1 MVFYQ
6 DIIVRLSALNRWDVV
21 FGTMMILLGLE
32 VGRRGL
38 GNSLP
43 GLGVFFILYAVL
55 GPFFPGMFKHRGF
68 GIEVIVTQ
76 IYGAMEG
83 YYGMATAFM
92 VKYVVMFIV
101 FGAFLEKSGAGRFF
115 IDLAFALT
123 RRTVGGPAKAA
134 VMGSCLMGSIS
145 GSGVANVMM
154 VGTFTIPMMKKVGYK
169 PHVAAAIEAAGSN
182 GGQIMPPVMGSVA
195 FIMAEFTGI
204 PYAKIALASAI
215 PAIMYYITVYS
226 YVHLQARKTGI
237 TVAPDENIP
246 KIARTLKD
254 GWIFITPLVILILF
268 IGLGYTP
275 NMAGFAGIVTVVAAS
290 QFKREKRMT
299 LRDIFD
305 AMVLGG
311 RYTLTIGCIVP
322 SIGIM
327 LAIVGLTGL
336 GLKLSFILTMISG
349 GQIFFAIFLVA
360 LISLILGT
368 GLPAGPTYVIT
379 AIMCAPAMLE
389 LGIPIFIAHMI
400 LIWYSIDSDVSPP
413 IAVCAMAAAG
423 IAHAD
428 PMKSMFTAWKYSKG
442 LYILPFLFY
451 YRPLL
456 LNGPVLDVVITI
468 ASCTLGLVVA
478 ACFLERYL
486 FRKTR
491 VFEQILLG
499 ISALLLFWPPLL
511 CNVAGLLVLATA
523 VFIQK
528 RTMPPRAFSPCEVA

>member
-1 MVFYQ
+1 
-6 DIIVRLSALNRWDVV
+6 
-21 FGTMMILLGLE
+21 
-32 VGRRGL
+32 
-38 GNSLP
+38 
-43 GLGVFFILYAVL
+43 
-55 GPFFPGMFKHRGF
+55 
-68 GIEVIVTQ
+68 
-76 IYGAMEG
+76 
-83 YYGMATAFM
+83 
-92 VKYVVMFIV
+92 
-101 FGAFLEKSGAGRFF
+101 
-115 IDLAFALT
+115 
-123 RRTVGGPAKAA
+123 
-134 VMGSCLMGSIS
+134 
-145 GSGVANVMM
+145 
-154 VGTFTIPMMKKVGYK
+154 
-169 PHVAAAIEAAGSN
+169 
-182 GGQIMPPVMGSVA
+182 
-195 FIMAEFTGI
+195 
-204 PYAKIALASAI
+204 
-215 PAIMYYITVYS
+215 MYYITVYS

-254 GWIFITPLVILILF
+254 GWIFITPLAILILF

-528 RTMPPRAFSPCEVA
+528 RTMPPSAFSPCEVA